1 LLSSTFQDHGVVNAS
16 LQVNCR
22 PNLMPTPCMDVSDAG
37 SLRTKPPPA
46 KFSDAS
52 EAASDAS
59 TGIGRSSMVGSSSD
73 EAELEPLDGRTTVM
87 MRNLPEGF
95 SRTLTEQLLDAEGF
109 GTCYRFIYLPT
120 DIATGSSFFY
130 AFIDLAT
137 PEDASLFRQHFTG
150 FTRWR
155 YPSSK
160 VAAVDWSE
168 ALQGIDQLV
177 ERYRNSPF
185 DAPQRARPLAAG
197 PLPQRPT
204 LDLPGT
210 HDAGEGSAG
219 SAHVTQQ
226 RPEVDRSACC
236 GLHTVE
242 HDGLE
247 LLESCQAHPSRAV
260 WSRGR
265 GPGAGLGGS
274 F

>member
-1 LLSSTFQDHGVVNAS
+1 
-16 LQVNCR
+16 
-22 PNLMPTPCMDVSDAG
+22 
-37 SLRTKPPPA
+37 
-46 KFSDAS
+46 
-52 EAASDAS
+52 
-59 TGIGRSSMVGSSSD
+59 
-73 EAELEPLDGRTTVM
+73 M

-177 ERYRNSPF
+177 ERYRNSPLMHHSVPGHLRPGLYHKGRRLTF
-185 DAPQRARPLAAG
+185 PAPTMPVKAPRVRRTSPSSARRLTGVRAAAY
-197 PLPQRPT
+197 
-204 LDLPGT
+204 
-210 HDAGEGSAG
+210 
-219 SAHVTQQ
+219 TQ
-226 RPEVDRSACC
+226 
-236 GLHTVE
+236 
-242 HDGLE
+242 
-247 LLESCQAHPSRAV
+247 
-260 WSRGR
+260 
-265 GPGAGLGGS
+265 
-274 F
+274 